1 MNGILFLKE
10 IISTER
16 RRGKSRTM
24 VMDPRL
30 SIIDTRLEG
39 TKRIIAVTGGKGGI
53 GKSLTS
59 SLLALTLSRLGYKVG
74 LLDLDLSAPSTHVIL
89 GIEGVYPKEEK
100 GIVPPEVHGIEFM
113 SIVYFTGNE
122 PAPLRGTDISNAML
136 ELLAIT
142 QWGSLDFLI
151 VDMPP
156 GIGDAAMDVIRWL
169 KRAEFL
175 VMTTASKVTL
185 ETVKKVI
192 KMLAE
197 LNVPIIGVIENMKM
211 KESSVVKEELDGFNV
226 PLLGAIEF
234 DMKLED
240 SIGDA
245 NALLDGDVAVRLKE
259 IVVSNSGFKLGS
271 EL

>member
-1 MNGILFLKE
+1 MITKK
-10 IISTER
+10 
-16 RRGKSRTM
+16 RRGKSRKM

-30 SIIDTRLEG
+30 SIIDTRLAG
-39 TKRIIAVTGGKGGI
+39 IKRVIAVTGGKGGI

-89 GIEGVYPKEEK
+89 GIEDVYLEEEK
-100 GIVPPEVHGIEFM
+100 GIVPPEVHGIAFM
-113 SIVYFTGNE
+113 SIIYFTGNE
-122 PAPLRGTDISNAML
+122 PTPLRGTDISNAML

-142 QWGSLDFLI
+142 QWGSRDFLI

-156 GIGDAAMDVIRWL
+156 GIGDVSMDVIRWL

-175 VMTTASKVTL
+175 VVTTASKVAL

-192 KMLAE
+192 KMLDE
-197 LNVPIIGVIENMKM
+197 LNKPIIGVIENMKM
-211 KESSVVKEELDGFNV
+211 KESSSVQETLKEFDV
-226 PLLGAIEF
+226 PILGEIEF

-245 NALLDGDVAVRLKE
+245 NALLESDVAARLKE
-259 IVVSNSGFKLGS
+259 IVVSYPGFKLNS
-271 EL
+271 DL

>member
-1 MNGILFLKE
+1 M
-10 IISTER
+10 
-16 RRGKSRTM
+16 RT
-24 VMDPRL
+24 DPRV
-30 SIIDTRLEG
+30 SIIDKRLEG
-39 TKRIIAVTGGKGGI
+39 IKRLIAVTGGKGGI

-100 GIVPPEVHGIEFM
+100 GIVPPEVHGIAFI

-122 PAPLRGTDISNAML
+122 PAPLRGDDISNAML

-156 GIGDAAMDVIRWL
+156 GIGDVPMDVIRWL

-175 VMTTASKVTL
+175 VMTTPSKVAL
-185 ETVKKVI
+185 ETVKKVL

-197 LNVPIIGVIENMKM
+197 LNKPIIGVIENMKM
-211 KESSVVKEELDGFNV
+211 RESSVVQEVLK
-226 PLLGAIEF
+226 EF
-234 DMKLED
+234 DVPILGEIAFDMDLED

-245 NALLDGDVAVRLKE
+245 NALLESDMAARLKE
-259 IVVSNSGFKLGS
+259 IVVNNSGFRLG
-271 EL
+271 L

>member
-1 MNGILFLKE
+1 
-10 IISTER
+10 
-16 RRGKSRTM
+16 M
-24 VMDPRL
+24 VTDPRL
-30 SIIDTRLEG
+30 SVIDRRLAG
-39 TKRIIAVTGGKGGI
+39 IKRIIAVTGGKGGI
-53 GKSLTS
+53 GKSLAS
-59 SLLALTLSRLGYKVG
+59 ALLALTLARMGYRVG

-89 GIEGVYPKEEK
+89 GIDGVYPKEEK
-100 GIVPPEVHGIEFM
+100 GIVPPEVHGISFM
-113 SIVYFTGNE
+113 SIIYFTGNE
-122 PAPLRGTDISNAML
+122 PAPLRGEDITNAML

-142 QWGSLDFLI
+142 QWGALDFLI

-175 VMTTASKVTL
+175 VMTTASKVAL
-185 ETVKKVI
+185 ETVKKVL
-192 KMLAE
+192 KLLKE
-197 LNVPIIGVIENMKM
+197 LNRPVIGVIENMKL

-234 DMKLED
+234 DMNLED

-245 NALLDGDVAVRLKE
+245 NALLDGDVAARLKE
-259 IVVSNSGFKLGS
+259 LVVSNSGFKVGS